1 VLDLSDRVDVVGER
15 RRLQLGHL
23 DPELL
28 GASPKAGGAARAV
41 ERLEQAGLRE
51 GERVGGPIRGRCD
64 RDPVLRHRAQEREQV
79 ARLHVGEIG
88 VDDERR
94 PLGHRSESGPDGSTL
109 TVLRIVDD
117 GDAVLG
123 RQRAGAVGIGL
134 GDEDR
139 RADGRRG
146 GDHVREHPVGDLDT
160 GLLVERLEAA
170 LRGRGAERDDDA
182 GHGGETTQ
190 VGSAREPDNAEY
202 AAKLEAFATL
212 LELAGANT
220 YSVRAYRRAAELI
233 RESPV
238 PVAELVRSGRIREL
252 RGVGPS
258 IEARLRE
265 LVETGELHELREL
278 EERISP
284 DLVGVGRMLGL
295 SAKRSVE
302 IGEALGVRTLDEL
315 RDAAEA
321 GRLREVPGIG
331 PKTEATIRAALAQ
344 ELEVGRPTKALL
356 LNRALALIADVAVA
370 LDGERAGDPRRF
382 RDRCEQLAVVVA
394 AAEPT
399 GTIARFEAVPQIVAL
414 VEREERRAVGVT
426 VEGVAVELL
435 VPTPKAAGT
444 ALVRATGSAEY
455 VAALEPLRDAASE
468 LEVYER
474 LGIPWCPPELRE
486 QPFRG
491 EPPPLVELADLRGDL
506 HCHTTWSDGRGTVE
520 EMGRAAQELGYEYLA
535 ICDHTVSVTVVPGL
549 TADDVRRQGEE
560 IAAANEVLAPFRILR
575 GIECDIRADGTL
587 DLPDYVLAE
596 LDWVMASIH
605 AGQRGS
611 KEQLTERTLAAVYN
625 PHVSAISHPT
635 GRLIDRRPPNAV
647 DLERLFA
654 ACVETGT
661 ALETNGLP
669 DRLDLKDE
677 HIRLALEAGVAIVA
691 STDAHSTRG
700 LGNIVLAVG
709 TARRGWATAA
719 DVVNTRPLDE
729 VLATKKP
736 GAVPRY

>member
-1 VLDLSDRVDVVGER
+1 M
-15 RRLQLGHL
+15 
-23 DPELL
+23 
-28 GASPKAGGAARAV
+28 
-41 ERLEQAGLRE
+41 
-51 GERVGGPIRGRCD
+51 
-64 RDPVLRHRAQEREQV
+64 
-79 ARLHVGEIG
+79 
-88 VDDERR
+88 
-94 PLGHRSESGPDGSTL
+94 
-109 TVLRIVDD
+109 
-117 GDAVLG
+117 
-123 RQRAGAVGIGL
+123 
-134 GDEDR
+134 
-139 RADGRRG
+139 
-146 GDHVREHPVGDLDT
+146 GDLDT
-160 GLLVERLEAA
+160 GLLVKRLEAA
-170 LRGRGAERDDDA
+170 FCGRGAERDDDA
-182 GHGGETTQ
+182 RHGGETTQ
-190 VGSAREPDNAEY
+190 VGSARKTNADY

-212 LELAGANT
+212 LELSGANA
-220 YSVRAYRRAAELI
+220 YSVRAYRRAADLI

-238 PVAELVRSGRIREL
+238 SVAELVRSGRIREL

-265 LVETGELHELREL
+265 LVETGDLQELREL

-295 SAKRSVE
+295 TAKRSVE

-315 RDAAEA
+315 REAAEA

-331 PKTEATIRAALAQ
+331 PKTEARLRAALAQ
-344 ELEVGRPTKALL
+344 EREVQRPTRALL
-356 LNRALALIADVAVA
+356 LNRALALTAEVADA

-382 RDRCEQLAVVVA
+382 QDRCEQLAVVVA
-394 AAEPT
+394 AEAPAE
-399 GTIARFEAVPQIVAL
+399 TIARFDALPQIVAL

-435 VPTPKAAGT
+435 VPPPDAAGT
-444 ALVRATGSAEY
+444 TLVRATGSEQY
-455 VAALEPLRDAASE
+455 VAALEPLPEAASE
-468 LEVYER
+468 VKVYEQ

-549 TADDVRRQGEE
+549 TADDVRRQADE

-575 GIECDIRADGTL
+575 GIECDIRGDGTL
-587 DLPDYVLAE
+587 DLPDDVLAE

-647 DLERLFA
+647 DLERLFE

-677 HIRLALEAGVAIVA
+677 HIRRAIEAGVAIVA

-719 DVVNTRPLDE
+719 DIVNTRPLDE
-729 VLATKKP
+729 ILASKKP
-736 GAVPRY
+736 G